1 MKLLIIVITFL
12 LIASVGIAGEMH
24 GSVELGQDVKWSLT
38 FVDVQLNYSFDIWIF
53 DTSIFGGVITYFET
67 EYFIPRIM
75 RRSIFPLGLQ
85 INYQDFF
92 IRGKWFCSHPT
103 INHNYTDN
111 GDLLDRYL
119 WNMSGIIISAGIEF

>member
-53 DTSIFGGVITYFET
+53 DTSIFGGVITYFDT
-67 EYFIPRIM
+67 EGIIPVAM
-75 RRSIFPLGLQ
+75 KRSIYPIGCLVQYENFYFK
-85 INYQDFF
+85 I
-92 IRGKWFCSHPT
+92 KHFCNHPT
-103 INHNYTDN
+103 ISP
-111 GDLLDRYL
+111 GALEKYL
-119 WNMSGIIISAGIEF
+119 WTMSGTTVSIGIEF